1 MNSLNAKENG
11 KMKFQL
17 MSAKYWSDFK
27 RLLNDYPQ
35 IANEFKIQIIDTT
48 QEYESGNRYIDSEV
62 YIMIDT
68 LEDLIRF
75 IDIVDESVMFNG
87 DEILIYDDYIE

>member
-1 MNSLNAKENG
+1 ME
-11 KMKFQL
+11 FQL

-35 IANEFKIQIIDTT
+35 IANEFKVQIIDTT
-48 QEYESGNRYIDSEV
+48 KEYESGDRYVDSEV
-62 YIMIDT
+62 YITINT
-68 LEDLIRF
+68 LEDLVKLVDI
-75 IDIVDESVMFNG
+75 IDDSIVFNG

>member
-1 MNSLNAKENG
+1 ME
-11 KMKFQL
+11 FQL

-35 IANEFKIQIIDTT
+35 IANEFKVKIIDTT
-48 QEYESGNRYIDSEV
+48 QEYESGDRYVDSEV
-62 YIMIDT
+62 YITINT
-68 LEDLIRF
+68 LEDLVKLVDI
-75 IDIVDESVMFNG
+75 IDDSVVFNG

>member
-1 MNSLNAKENG
+1 ME
-11 KMKFQL
+11 FQL

-27 RLLNDYPQ
+27 RILNDYPQ

-48 QEYESGNRYIDSEV
+48 KEYESGDRYIDSEV
-62 YIMIDT
+62 YITINT
-68 LEDLIRF
+68 LDDLIKLVDI
-75 IDIVDESVMFNG
+75 IDDSIIFNG

>member
-1 MNSLNAKENG
+1 MEFK
-11 KMKFQL
+11 L

-35 IANEFKIQIIDTT
+35 IANEFKVQIIDTT
-48 QEYESGNRYIDSEV
+48 QEYESGDHYVDSEV
-62 YIMIDT
+62 YITINT
-68 LEDLIRF
+68 LEDLVKLVDI
-75 IDIVDESVMFNG
+75 IDDSVVFNG